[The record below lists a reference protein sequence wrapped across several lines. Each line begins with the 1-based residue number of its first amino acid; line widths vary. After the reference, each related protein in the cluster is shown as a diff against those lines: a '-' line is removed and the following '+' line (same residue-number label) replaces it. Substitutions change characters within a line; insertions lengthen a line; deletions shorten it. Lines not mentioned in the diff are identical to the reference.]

1 MKEDLKKGTKVKVI
15 SNGQNAS
22 SFTAT
27 LPHAKWCGV
36 YAIKNWNDCQFEIS
50 GPKVKLDIGTK
61 TYFCYPLSYGGIEVG
76 YVYESGL
83 EVIKPLGYVLK
94 KEFKHCAVA
103 ACIID
108 GYNGFGTRIA
118 KGQIITSEESIE
130 KLKRAGVLDL
140 WFEEYVEDKLPLMN
154 DQRGKVENSYLV
166 WPDVKLHIS
175 DILVISNLSS
185 EIRASIFPL
194 KVNDVTITIEKF
206 ELLVKYV
213 KELK

>member
-15 SNGQNAS
+15 SNGRNAS
-22 SFTAT
+22 SLTAT
-27 LPHAKWCGV
+27 IPHAKITGV

-50 GPKVKLDIGTK
+50 GPKAKLVIGTE

-83 EVIKPLGYVLK
+83 EVIELAYVLK
-94 KEFKHCAVA
+94 KEFKHCAEA
-103 ACIID
+103 ACAID
-108 GYNGFGTRIA
+108 GYIGFGTEIGN
-118 KGQIITSEESIE
+118 GQIITYEESIE

-166 WPDVKLHIS
+166 WPDVKLRIS
-175 DILVISNLSS
+175 DILAISNLSS
-185 EIRASIFPL
+185 EIRTSIFPL
-194 KVNDVTITIEKF
+194 KVNDVTITIENF